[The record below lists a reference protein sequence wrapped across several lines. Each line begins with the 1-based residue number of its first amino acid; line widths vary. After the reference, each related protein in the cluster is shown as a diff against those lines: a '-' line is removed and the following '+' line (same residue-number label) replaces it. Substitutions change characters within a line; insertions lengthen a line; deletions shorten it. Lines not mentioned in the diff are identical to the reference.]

1 MTVRDLG
8 YRPYEGVR
16 LPPSNNTWVMLRHGL
31 ARAWASWLVKI
42 AVLLSAGPLLVFS
55 VYVALALYM
64 MRTQMGGGGEALP
77 EFDGTQPL
85 RYLYASETWLAVSL
99 LTLGAG
105 APAIAE
111 DLTFRA
117 FQFYFAKP
125 VTPEQYYGG
134 RALAVAIPIF
144 AVTFIPAILVDLVMV
159 AMSPVDGAVESLGLL
174 LPCLVY
180 SVILAVVM
188 GAGSV
193 AISSLSKSRALTM
206 SAWVLCFVVPHALA
220 AVVDGIGHW
229 PWLYLASFTGLLG
242 VIADALFHVDTES
255 QLHWWHA
262 LPVLA
267 VFVAGSIALSLHR
280 LRTAEVIA

>member
-8 YRPYEGVR
+8 YRPYEGAR

-42 AVLLSAGPLLVFS
+42 AVLLSAGPLLVFA
-55 VYVALALYM
+55 VYVALRM
-64 MRTQMGGGGEALP
+64 WMQRSMGASDQIP
-77 EFDGTQPL
+77 EFDGTEPL
-85 RYLYASETWLAVSL
+85 RYLYTAETWLAVSL

-111 DLTFRA
+111 DLTYRA

-144 AVTFIPAILVDLVMV
+144 GVTFVPAIVVDIVIVVL
-159 AMSPVDGAVESLGLL
+159 SPVDQMAAAVGLL

-180 SVILAVVM
+180 SLILAIVM
-188 GAGSV
+188 GTGSV
-193 AISSLSKSRALTM
+193 AVSSLSKSRALTM

-267 VFVAGSIALSLHR
+267 VFVAGSIALSLYR
-280 LRTAEVIA
+280 LRAAEVIT

>member
-8 YRPYEGVR
+8 YRPYEGAR

-42 AVLLSAGPLLVFS
+42 GILLSAGPLLVFA
-55 VYVALALYM
+55 VYVALRLWVT
-64 MRTQMGGGGEALP
+64 RSMGGSGGDQLP
-77 EFDGTQPL
+77 EFDGTEPL

-99 LTLGAG
+99 ITLGAG
-105 APAIAE
+105 APAVAE

-125 VTPEQYYGG
+125 VTPEQYYAG
-134 RALAVAIPIF
+134 RAIAVAIPIF
-144 AVTFIPAILVDLVMV
+144 GVTLVPAVVVDLVMV
-159 AMSPVDGAVESLGLL
+159 VMSPVDQAGTMAGLL

-180 SVILAVVM
+180 SLILAVVM

-206 SAWVLCFVVPHALA
+206 SAWLLCFVVPHALA
-220 AVVDGIGHW
+220 SVVDGIGHW
-229 PWLYLASFTGLLG
+229 PWLYLGSFTGLLG
-242 VIADALFHVDTES
+242 VIADALFHVESDS

-262 LPVLA
+262 VPVLA
-267 VFVAGSIALSLHR
+267 VFVVGSIALSLHR
-280 LRTAEVIA
+280 LRRAEVIT

>member
-8 YRPYEGVR
+8 YRPYEGAR
-16 LPPSNNTWVMLRHGL
+16 LPPANNTWVMLRHGL
-31 ARAWASWLVKI
+31 TRAWASWLVKI
-42 AVLLSAGPLLVFS
+42 AVFLSAGPLLVFS

-64 MRTQMGGGGEALP
+64 TRTMGAGGAEAA
-77 EFDGTQPL
+77 EAFDGTQPL
-85 RYLYASETWLAVSL
+85 RYLYQSETWLAVSL

-144 AVTFIPAILVDLVMV
+144 GVTFVPALVVDLVMV
-159 AMSPVDGAVESLGLL
+159 VMSPSEHQVESLGLL
-174 LPCLVY
+174 LPSLVY
-180 SVILAVVM
+180 SVILAIVM

-229 PWLYLASFTGLLG
+229 PWLYLGSFTGLLG
-242 VIADALFHVDTES
+242 VIADALFHVESES

-262 LPVLA
+262 VPVLL
-267 VFVAGSIALSLHR
+267 VFVAGSIALTLYR
-280 LRTAEVIA
+280 LRKAEVIT

>member
-16 LPPSNNTWVMLRHGL
+16 LPPANNTWVMLRHGL

-42 AVLLSAGPLLVFS
+42 AVLLSGGPLLVFA
-55 VYVALALYM
+55 VYVALRLYM
-64 MRTQMGGGGEALP
+64 TRQMGGGAEGIP
-77 EFDGTQPL
+77 EFDGTEPL
-85 RYLYASETWLAVSL
+85 RYLYSSETWLAVSL

-144 AVTFIPAILVDLVMV
+144 AITFVPAIIVDLVMV
-159 AMSPVDGAVESLGLL
+159 AMSPVDQATAMLGLL
-174 LPCLVY
+174 LPCFVY
-180 SVILAVVM
+180 SLVLAIVM

-220 AVVDGIGHW
+220 AVVEAIGHW

-242 VIADALFHVDTES
+242 TIADALFHVDS
-255 QLHWWHA
+255 DSDLHWWHA
-262 LPVLA
+262 LPVLGL
-267 VFVAGSIALSLHR
+267 FVAGSIALSLHR
-280 LRTAEVIA
+280 LRTAEVIT

>member
-8 YRPYEGVR
+8 YRPYEGAR
-16 LPPSNNTWVMLRHGL
+16 LPPANNTWVMLRHGL
-31 ARAWASWLVKI
+31 SRAWASWLVKI
-42 AVLLSAGPLLVFS
+42 AVFLSMAPMLVAAAA
-55 VYVALALYM
+55 VAIALYFT
-64 MRTQMGGGGEALP
+64 RSQGPEAADA
-77 EFDGTQPL
+77 FDATQPL
-85 RYLYASETWLAVSL
+85 RYLYAAETWLSVSL

-105 APAIAE
+105 APAVAE

-144 AVTFIPAILVDLVMV
+144 GVTFVPAVLVDLVMV
-159 AMSPVDGAVESLGLL
+159 AMSPVERASEAVGLL
-174 LPCLVY
+174 LPSLVY
-180 SVILAVVM
+180 SIILAVVM

-229 PWLYLASFTGLLG
+229 PWLYLGSFTGLLA
-242 VIADALFHVDTES
+242 VIADALFHVESTS
-255 QLHWWHA
+255 QLHWYHA
-262 LPVLA
+262 LPVLG
-267 VFVAGSIALSLHR
+267 VFVAGSIALTLYR
-280 LRTAEVIA
+280 LRAAEVIT

>member
-8 YRPYEGVR
+8 YKPYEGTR
-16 LPPSNNTWVMLRHGL
+16 LPPANNTWVMLRHGL

-42 AVLLSAGPLLVFS
+42 AIFLSLGPLLVMG
-55 VYVALALYM
+55 VYVAITLWFT
-64 MRTQMGGGGEALP
+64 RQMGDSGPLP
-77 EFDGTQPL
+77 EFDGSSPL
-85 RYLYASETWLAVSL
+85 RMLYASETWLAVSL

-105 APAIAE
+105 AGAIAE

-125 VTPEQYYGG
+125 VTPEQYYAG
-134 RALAVAIPIF
+134 RALAVAIPVF
-144 AVTFIPAILVDLVMV
+144 GVTFVPAVLVDLVII
-159 AMSPVDGAVESLGLL
+159 AMAPVEDALENVELL

-180 SVILAVVM
+180 SLLLAVVM
-188 GAGSV
+188 GGGSV

-229 PWLYLASFTGLLG
+229 PWLYLGSFTGLLG
-242 VIADALFHVDTES
+242 VLADALFHVES
-255 QLHWWHA
+255 HSEMHWWHA
-262 LPVLA
+262 LPVLVA
-267 VFVAGSIALSLHR
+267 FVGGSVWLSLYR
-280 LRTAEVIA
+280 LRRAEVIT

>member
-8 YRPYEGVR
+8 YRPYEGTR
-16 LPPSNNTWVMLRHGL
+16 LPPANNTWVMLRHGL

-42 AVLLSAGPLLVFS
+42 AIFLSMGPLLVFA
-55 VYVALALYM
+55 VYVAITLYLT
-64 MRTQMGGGGEALP
+64 RNMGGAPDSLP

-85 RYLYASETWLAVSL
+85 RYLYASETWLTVSL

-144 AVTFIPAILVDLVMV
+144 GVTFVPAIVVDLVMV
-159 AMSPVDGAVESLGLL
+159 VMSPVENAVDVLGLL

-220 AVVDGIGHW
+220 AVVDAIGHW
-229 PWLYLASFTGLLG
+229 PWLYLGSFTGLLG

-255 QLHWWHA
+255 ELHWWHA
-262 LPVLA
+262 LPVLG

-280 LRTAEVIA
+280 LRRAEVIT

>member
-8 YRPYEGVR
+8 YRPYEGAR
-16 LPPSNNTWVMLRHGL
+16 LPPANNTWVMLRHGL

-42 AVLLSAGPLLVFS
+42 AIFLSLGPLLVFA
-55 VYVALALYM
+55 VYVALRLWVT
-64 MRTQMGGGGEALP
+64 RSMGAGAEGIP
-77 EFDGTQPL
+77 EFDGTEPL
-85 RYLYASETWLAVSL
+85 RYLYSSETWLAVSL

-144 AVTFIPAILVDLVMV
+144 GITFLPALLVDVVMV
-159 AMSPVDGAVESLGLL
+159 VMSPVESATEMLGLL

-180 SVILAVVM
+180 SLILAIVM

-220 AVVDGIGHW
+220 AVVDAIGHW
-229 PWLYLASFTGLLG
+229 PWLYLGSFTGLLG
-242 VIADALFHVDTES
+242 VVADALFHVETES
-255 QLHWWHA
+255 QLHWYHA
-262 LPVLA
+262 ALVLG

-280 LRTAEVIA
+280 LRRAEVIT

>member
-8 YRPYEGVR
+8 YRPYEGAR
-16 LPPSNNTWVMLRHGL
+16 LPPANNTWVMLRHGL

-42 AVLLSAGPLLVFS
+42 AIFLSIGPLLVFA
-55 VYVALALYM
+55 VYVAITLYF
-64 MRTQMGGGGEALP
+64 MRNMGGADALP

-111 DLTFRA
+111 DLTFKA

-144 AVTFIPAILVDLVMV
+144 GVTLVPAILVDLVMIV
-159 AMSPVDGAVESLGLL
+159 MAPVDRAAEMLGLL

-180 SVILAVVM
+180 SIILAVVM

-229 PWLYLASFTGLLG
+229 PWLYLGSFTGLLG
-242 VIADALFHVDTES
+242 VIADALFHVDTDS
-255 QLHWWHA
+255 DLHWWHA
-262 LPVLA
+262 LPVLG

-280 LRTAEVIA
+280 LRRAEVIT

>member
-1 MTVRDLG
+1 
-8 YRPYEGVR
+8 
-16 LPPSNNTWVMLRHGL
+16 MLRHGL

-42 AVLLSAGPLLVFS
+42 AVLLSAGPLLVFG
-55 VYVALALYM
+55 VYVALSLYM
-64 MRTQMGGGGEALP
+64 TRTMGASGELP

-134 RALAVAIPIF
+134 RSLAVAIPIF
-144 AVTFIPAILVDLVMV
+144 AVTFIPAILVDLVIV
-159 AMSPVDGAVESLGLL
+159 VMSPVDNALESLGLL

-180 SVILAVVM
+180 SLILAVVM

-229 PWLYLASFTGLLG
+229 PWLYLGSFTGLLG
-242 VIADALFHVDTES
+242 VIADALFHVNTDS
-255 QLHWWHA
+255 PLHWWHA
-262 LPVLA
+262 LPVLG